1 MSLSVKKTNSFF
13 RRATKSEI
21 ERVRSEIVL
30 SERQEK
36 IFDMYYIRRKD
47 LGFIADTLCMSY
59 PAAKSELSSIREKLI
74 PLL

>member
-1 MSLSVKKTNSFF
+1 MSLSVRKTNSFF

-21 ERVRSEIVL
+21 DKVRSEIVL

-36 IFDMYYIRRKD
+36 IFDMYYIKRKD

-59 PAAKSELSSIREKLI
+59 PAAKSELRSIREKI
-74 PLL
+74 TPLL